1 MFDYVCINIL
11 YQVFLWVKKV
21 YHSLKDYPHCLQRGR
36 CRKIGLFSF
45 LVCCSFFFF
54 FFAFPFSLSW
64 ETLHNFL
71 QSGCQKPFQN
81 LIVSFFAFL
90 LDRKACQS
98 PIMET
103 GRWKV
108 SVSGS
113 NGLLDT
119 SKENPKYDGA
129 VLLTRYVSNNTNTM
143 WQAAKTTKNDPNC
156 RVILCFVE
164 ILRNGSK
171 Y

>member
-1 MFDYVCINIL
+1 MLRSFFGTYLNICFSLINLSCLIMFASTFYTK
-11 YQVFLWVKKV
+11 YFWVKKV
-21 YHSLKDYPHCLQRGR
+21 YHSLKDCPHCLQRGR

-45 LVCCSFFFF
+45 LVCCSLFFFF
-54 FFAFPFSLSW
+54 FFAFLFSLLW
-64 ETLHNFL
+64 EILHNLL

-113 NGLLDT
+113 NGLL
-119 SKENPKYDGA
+119 
-129 VLLTRYVSNNTNTM
+129 
-143 WQAAKTTKNDPNC
+143 KTHPRKTQNMTGRC
-156 RVILCFVE
+156 C
-164 ILRNGSK
+164 
-171 Y
+171 